1 MLKNAIVYS
10 VVMPCVDKMLEA
22 MDGANLFARKPTTNQ
37 QSTFGWGKH
46 PVSNACVTGF
56 PGGYALTLETWKKTI
71 KPSILR
77 ELVNETVEMFD
88 RPVKKK
94 EKDMIREDIITDLLL
109 TTPPEKKLIHA
120 YYLTDAAQLIV
131 DAGTAKDAE
140 VMCAFIRRTLGSLKT
155 TTLHVDTV
163 NGLTKH
169 IRDYLENPNQQFL
182 PHYKL
187 GSELKLVDLNG
198 AAVHYRNLNL
208 TDEGTA
214 GEIIALID
222 EAFMTVKSV
231 EMSSLDDG
239 FSFNLTDGFKFKK
252 IKFEATDG
260 EFEED
265 AAAETYTISR
275 LVNQLVDH
283 FDTVSGDS
291 KQED

>member
-22 MDGANLFARKPTTNQ
+22 MDGANLFARKPTEHQ
-37 QSTFGWGKH
+37 QVTLGWGKH
-46 PVSNACVTGF
+46 PVSGARITGF
-56 PGGYALTLETWKKTI
+56 PGGYALTLEIWEKTV
-71 KPSILR
+71 KPSALR
-77 ELVNETVEMFD
+77 ELVNEKVKMFD
-88 RPVKKK
+88 HPVKKK
-94 EKDMIREDIITDLLL
+94 EKDAIREEIITGLLP
-109 TTPPEKKLIHA
+109 TTPPDKKLIHA

-131 DAGTAKDAE
+131 DTGTEKDAE
-140 VMCAFIRRTLGSLKT
+140 TMCAFIRKTLGSLKT
-155 TTLHVDTV
+155 TTLHVDTI

-169 IRDYLENPNQQFL
+169 IRDYLENPDQQFL

-214 GEIIALID
+214 NEIIAMID

-231 EMSSLDDG
+231 EMLSLHDG

-275 LVNQLVDH
+275 LVNQLVSR
-283 FDTVSGDS
+283 FDTVGDS
-291 KQED
+291 DQED